1 MTNKNKNGSYIGT
14 FILDFQT
21 TNFESDSKIAIEI
34 LSHYQKICNF
44 SNDCYTFT
52 LDNPV
57 SSAGW
62 SFAKLFL
69 SGQFVEK
76 LWEINS
82 NEIDGSRGKKFEDKF
97 VSWLST
103 KLRNGKCDAQLK
115 VAMEMK

>member
-1 MTNKNKNGSYIGT
+1 MTDNNGSYIGT

-21 TNFESDSKIAIEI
+21 TSFESDSKIAIEM
-34 LSHYQKICNF
+34 LSEYQKICNF
-44 SNDCYTFT
+44 SDDHNTFA

-76 LWEINS
+76 LYEINS
-82 NEIDGSRGKKFEDKF
+82 NEIDNSQGKKFEDKF
-97 VSWLST
+97 VSWLGTRLKNSE
-103 KLRNGKCDAQLK
+103 CDAQIK
-115 VAMEMK
+115 IAMEMK

>member
-1 MTNKNKNGSYIGT
+1 MANKNKNGSYIGT

-21 TNFESDSKIAIEI
+21 VNFESDSKIAIEI
-34 LSHYQKICNF
+34 LSDYHKLCNF
-44 SNDCYTFT
+44 SNDCNTFA

-62 SFAKLFL
+62 AFAKLFL

-76 LWEINS
+76 LCEINS
-82 NEIDGSRGKKFEDKF
+82 EEIDGSRGKKFEAKF

-103 KLRNGKCDAQLK
+103 KLRNSKCEAQIK
-115 VAMEMK
+115 IAMEMK